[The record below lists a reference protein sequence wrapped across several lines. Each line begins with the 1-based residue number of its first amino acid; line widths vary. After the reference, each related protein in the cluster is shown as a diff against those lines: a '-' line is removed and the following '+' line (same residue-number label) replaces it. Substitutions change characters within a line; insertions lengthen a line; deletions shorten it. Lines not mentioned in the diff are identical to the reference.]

1 MFRHNVK
8 INSLTRKVAFYYNIK
23 LYIFI
28 YFFPQSATS
37 CAIRHAKILRMY
49 EKKINFSNLSVKC
62 MNFLEPVICHFMKYI
77 TDANQGG
84 NQLNGVKKIIIIL
97 ISGKRANGQ
106 IQH

>member
-1 MFRHNVK
+1 M
-8 INSLTRKVAFYYNIK
+8 I
-23 LYIFI
+23 
-28 YFFPQSATS
+28 
-37 CAIRHAKILRMY
+37 
-49 EKKINFSNLSVKC
+49 
-62 MNFLEPVICHFMKYI
+62 FLEPVICHFMKYI

>member
-23 LYIFI
+23 LYLFI
-28 YFFPQSATS
+28 YFSPNRQLLVQSVMQRYYV
-37 CAIRHAKILRMY
+37 CM
-49 EKKINFSNLSVKC
+49 KKMINFSNLSVKC

-84 NQLNGVKKIIIIL
+84 NQLNGVKK
-97 ISGKRANGQ
+97 S
-106 IQH
+106 